1 MLGESCKGLSDK
13 LKDKKNTKF
22 IYILS
27 PIAFL
32 VLHMLCSIHGML
44 NQSISFANSIVYKAT
59 FFSLFKFLYFFFS
72 QVISRL
78 SLLLGKF
85 YNKSMFFFFPLFDRM
100 ALNVIFLI
108 LTYSFFCAFKVVI
121 NVSRPAI
128 LLKAN
133 STQVFSREICKSF
146 ENTYFEKRL
155 QKTASRC

>member
-1 MLGESCKGLSDK
+1 MECSVSPSLLPIPLFTRQLFFHCLS
-13 LKDKKNTKF
+13 F
-22 IYILS
+22 
-27 PIAFL
+27 F
-32 VLHMLCSIHGML
+32 
-44 NQSISFANSIVYKAT
+44 ISF
-59 FFSLFKFLYFFFS
+59 FLK
-72 QVISRL
+72 
-78 SLLLGKF
+78 LLVDCLCCSVNF
-85 YNKSMFFFFPLFDRM
+85 TINLCFFFFTLFDRM

-155 QKTASRC
+155 QKTDSRC